1 MGKVIHCSDIGFDCE
16 GIVRADSDEEAVR
29 LAMKHA
35 QEVDGLEE
43 ITPDIAE
50 KVKASIRGE

>member
-1 MGKVIHCSDIGFDCE
+1 
-16 GIVRADSDEEAVR
+16 
-29 LAMKHA
+29 MKHA